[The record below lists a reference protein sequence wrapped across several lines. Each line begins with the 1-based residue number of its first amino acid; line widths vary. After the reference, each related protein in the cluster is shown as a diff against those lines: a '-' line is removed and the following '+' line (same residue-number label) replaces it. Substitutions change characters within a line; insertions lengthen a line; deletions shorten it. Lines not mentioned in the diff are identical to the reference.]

1 MDVALIREVKAAIKN
16 DPDWLEKFDTRQ
28 LKCLASMNQDVLAEN
43 VELIDKQDFKV
54 SKRIIPRK
62 YLNRYELY
70 KKLKAAKRVK
80 KNAHG
85 EKILAKSK
93 IKK

>member
-1 MDVALIREVKAAIKN
+1 METALREEVKAAIKN

-28 LKCLASMNQDVLAEN
+28 LKALAAINSDILEEE
-43 VELIDKQDFKV
+43 VEVIDKQGFKV

-80 KNAHG
+80 KNTHG
-85 EKILAKSK
+85 EKILAKESS
-93 IKK
+93 